1 MLELVTLVS
10 VLQRQSRRLLLV
22 LGGQNERAVLY
33 GRQPDTNEA
42 EAGRRPGH
50 SWTCEAPPGQ
60 GLLPRRPACSPD
72 HMPGTPRPPTLLQH
86 NTALLLRLAPTAA
99 LTVMFTRIWYG
110 PTPCSKVVTVIQ
122 PRPSG
127 GFCSIPTVRT
137 KGRGTYRLSC
147 RKIVFMSA

>member
-1 MLELVTLVS
+1 MWVLELVTLVS

-50 SWTCEAPPGQ
+50 SWTREAPPGQ

-86 NTALLLRLAPTAA
+86 NTALLLRLAPHCCPHCHVHSNLVRSNTLFKSRHCHSAE
-99 LTVMFTRIWYG
+99 
-110 PTPCSKVVTVIQ
+110 
-122 PRPSG
+122 
-127 GFCSIPTVRT
+127 TVRRILFYSDS
-137 KGRGTYRLSC
+137 KNKRQRNL
-147 RKIVFMSA
+147 

>member
-50 SWTCEAPPGQ
+50 SWTREAPPGQ

-86 NTALLLRLAPTAA
+86 NTALLLRLAPHCCPHCHVHSRLVRSNTLFKSCHSAK
-99 LTVMFTRIWYG
+99 TVKRIL
-110 PTPCSKVVTVIQ
+110 VVFFLF
-122 PRPSG
+122 RHD
-127 GFCSIPTVRT
+127 CKNKR
-137 KGRGTYRLSC
+137 RNL
-147 RKIVFMSA
+147 

>member
-33 GRQPDTNEA
+33 GRQPDTDEA

-50 SWTCEAPPGQ
+50 SWTREAPPGQ

-86 NTALLLRLAPTAA
+86 NTALLLRLAPHCCLHCHVRSSLARSNTLFKSHHCHSAE
-99 LTVMFTRIWYG
+99 TVRGNLFYSDM
-110 PTPCSKVVTVIQ
+110 
-122 PRPSG
+122 
-127 GFCSIPTVRT
+127 TVRT
-137 KGRGTYRLSC
+137 KTEEH
-147 RKIVFMSA
+147 ID